1 MSDDAITSFLQSHS
15 AIESKASFD
24 KHQENQ
30 AQATDFKEVIS
41 KEERRLSAARQQ
53 SKSDKQTENE
63 SSETRIVS
71 AEKATE
77 ASKSLNAGQGIDI
90 SGNSFP
96 NLSLHDGALSVGR
109 VIYTS
114 GDVAVTS
121 ESLSKFMERQ
131 GLVNEGLLGE
141 KDSNHSDI
149 MLTEHN
155 ELAFANQ
162 SQLGVG
168 PTVSEDELG
177 LNPGISEQI
186 PVKPMGDDAV
196 TQLAVKQVINSRGV
210 VRAGKLED
218 SLARDLAPKA
228 VDSEE
233 SSKLAQDHLKMV
245 DGKLSTVTQET
256 AEEASRVPHEGREAI
271 DNSNKAA
278 GKGDPLSMVYQ
289 LNQAA
294 KTALDV
300 NQAREAT
307 SPSNTLRGRADQLP
321 VTQQFQGA
329 VKSAAPDPE
338 KAYDESTTKLQDNQ
352 DDMLNKNQPLMT
364 KEESESKKPQS
375 NGQAELQRILAS
387 AQKASESG
395 SERANSTLLN
405 QLDVNEASAKA
416 HRDLSQYTTQE
427 ATQVDSAQNRVE
439 FKGALRDVQRLVASS
454 TYNNL
459 TDSYESWSSRFG
471 EVLAHRIAGYINK
484 ENWNIQFRMNPASLG
499 EISLE
504 IDFSDKGLEGRFG
517 SNEESTRQLLQDTLP
532 KLRLALREILEEN
545 QGLKFDVSDFGNSS
559 QDDESE
565 KNASPELVEEINFES
580 EVLLGRTLDSELSSV
595 VGLNI
600 LV

>member
-1 MSDDAITSFLQSHS
+1 M
-15 AIESKASFD
+15 
-24 KHQENQ
+24 
-30 AQATDFKEVIS
+30 
-41 KEERRLSAARQQ
+41 
-53 SKSDKQTENE
+53 
-63 SSETRIVS
+63 
-71 AEKATE
+71 
-77 ASKSLNAGQGIDI
+77 
-90 SGNSFP
+90 
-96 NLSLHDGALSVGR
+96 
-109 VIYTS
+109 
-114 GDVAVTS
+114 
-121 ESLSKFMERQ
+121 
-131 GLVNEGLLGE
+131 
-141 KDSNHSDI
+141 
-149 MLTEHN
+149 
-155 ELAFANQ
+155 
-162 SQLGVG
+162 GVG
-168 PTVSEDELG
+168 ATVSEDELG
-177 LNPGISEQI
+177 LNPDISEQI

-245 DGKLSTVTQET
+245 DGKLSTVSQET
-256 AEEASRVPHEGREAI
+256 AEEAPRGPYQGREAI

-416 HRDLSQYTTQE
+416 HRDLSHYTTQE
-427 ATQVDSAQNRVE
+427 VTNADSGQNRVE